1 MRLIRHPENR
11 SALLP
16 AIFCACAAGLY
27 LVYLGWGERISFDA
41 LVHFRD
47 RYVPTEAVV
56 VTMNEEAYSDTNFNK
71 GYRYPD
77 FNRAKHAEFVNR
89 LKADGARAVVFDLFF
104 KNPQPEDKE
113 FAAAITNFGKVVIV
127 YELEKLPPGFL
138 GFHTNDPSKAL
149 RNLSGCK
156 IAMPLVGE
164 RDVIRQFPPETGYRS
179 TVARAAAET
188 VGVAVD
194 PFPTSERWV
203 SYYGDRG
210 ELPREDYP
218 DAFAHS
224 EGYYKD
230 KVVFVGGK
238 PEIKL
243 VAEASDEFGTPFT
256 RWSGN
261 KMRGVEIHATILLNL
276 IRNEWLTRLSGR
288 DETIVILLVGLVFG
302 WVFTLVRP
310 VPGLILIP
318 VGVAA
323 VSIGA
328 VALYWTQRIW
338 LNWLV
343 IGWFEIP
350 MAWATSAVIY
360 SRVLA
365 RQKLVLERDK
375 ATLQKALLIS
385 QSAHPSAATLVAV
398 RPVRSAAEML
408 VNVQP
413 TPIKEDPAEIAQ
425 YEVLKKIGEGAF
437 GQVWLARDRVATFCA
452 IKVIYRRNFSDS
464 RPFEQEFEGVQNF
477 AAISR
482 RHAGWVPILHVGI
495 SESGGFFYYVMDVA
509 DDFKSGPN
517 IDPGNYTPKTLGKLV
532 VERQYLPVEECIRI
546 GIDLADALAALH
558 AHRLVHRDIK
568 PSNIIFANH
577 RPKLAD
583 IGLVAQIEKSQTA
596 LGTEGFMLVGELG
609 TRAADI
615 FALGRVLYMAATGNP
630 PDAHPSFPD
639 SMDERNDARDLARL
653 MEIINKACARK
664 HEERYE
670 NAGQLHDDL
679 VKLHMVFMEAEA
691 QV

>member
-1 MRLIRHPENR
+1 MRPIRQPENR

-16 AIFCACAAGLY
+16 AIFCAWAAGLF

-41 LVHFRD
+41 LVHFRNAI
-47 RYVPTEAVV
+47 VPTDAVV
-56 VTMNEEAYSDTNFNK
+56 VTMDEEAYSDTNFNK
-71 GYRYPD
+71 GYQYPN

-104 KNPQPEDKE
+104 KTPQPEDKE

-149 RNLSGCK
+149 QNLAGCK

-164 RDVIRQFPPETGYRS
+164 RDVIRQFPPETEYRS

-210 ELPREDYP
+210 ELPRENYR

-261 KMRGVEIHATILLNL
+261 KMRGVEIHATMFLNL
-276 IRNEWLTRLSGR
+276 IRNEWLTRLSAR
-288 DETIVILLVGLVFG
+288 NEVILILLVGLVFG
-302 WVFTLVRP
+302 WVFTLLRP
-310 VPGLILIP
+310 AHGLILAPI
-318 VGVAA
+318 GIAA

-328 VALYWTQRIW
+328 IVLYWTHRIW
-338 LNWLV
+338 LNWLA

-350 MAWATSAVIY
+350 IAWAARAVIY
-360 SRVLA
+360 SLVLF
-365 RQKLVLERDK
+365 RQNVLLERDK
-375 ATLQKALLIS
+375 VALQKALLIS
-385 QSAHPSAATLVAV
+385 QSANSAATLVAV
-398 RPVRSAAEML
+398 RPLKSAAEML

-413 TPIKEDPAEIAQ
+413 VPIKEEPAEIPQ

-437 GQVWLARDRVATFCA
+437 GQVWLARDRVGTFCA
-452 IKVIYRRNFSDS
+452 IKVIYRRNFPEAG
-464 RPFEQEFEGVQNF
+464 PFEQEFEGVQNF

-495 SESGGFFYYVMDVA
+495 SETDGFFYYVMDVA

-517 IDPGNYTPKTLGKLV
+517 IDPADYTPKTLGKLI

-568 PSNIIFANH
+568 PGNIIFANH

-583 IGLVAQIEKSQTA
+583 IGLVAQIEKSKTS

-615 FALGRVLYMAATGNP
+615 FALGRVLYVAATGNP
-630 PDAHPSFPD
+630 PDAHPSYPPSID
-639 SMDERNDARDLARL
+639 QRNDARELAQL
-653 MEIINKACARK
+653 MEVINKACARQ

-670 NAGQLHDDL
+670 NAAQLHDDL

-691 QV
+691 QT